1 MEYIS
6 LKSRLNVDE
15 NKTFSKGKAH
25 FTWFN
30 FWEYDSRRKK

>member
-25 FTWFN
+25 FT
-30 FWEYDSRRKK
+30 